1 MAIDYSKVNNALS
14 GFVGS
19 GERSRREQSELA
31 GLMQL
36 AQTQQQ
42 LQAQRDKDE
51 LEMETHLNNI
61 KAKANQVAMRNEDVD
76 FVQSLYDEQKNIFL
90 SELEKHGNDP
100 VRFMNSGGRRVL
112 RDFSKNVLHGDEA
125 TRIRSNTAQIQSY
138 YDAEERD
145 GGKNAKYISK
155 TSRQQLVD
163 FMEGRRDTFEFKQ
176 LAAYK
181 ENLTE
186 ADYQGYNSKSE
197 ALLNKEN
204 NRFSVI
210 SNYKNEYNMPTNYEP
225 SEDELVMY
233 LDGYYGQQPKGRT
246 QEYTSTTT
254 QQVPSSLAGDMR
266 NQYDAVTGF
275 TVNTSKIGKED
286 AEYAR
291 SLSDFQLANI
301 NFNVSPE
308 NTDVMGHRAFQGR
321 ESEFAKAFVDPTLTD
336 DNSTVSGYTV
346 NNSDGQWYTE
356 DGGTV
361 LSGESMPDLEFG
373 GVFLAYRIKERDDN
387 GSLTSRL
394 VKAEDL
400 EEKPRDAE
408 HVLIQE
414 FEDDGLFSS
423 DYYYKEL
430 KMRGQS
436 GKLAQLSKS
445 IGLDSAYK
453 NVEKTSPQER
463 VEYDSSFKIT
473 ANTTAEKLTPHLAS
487 ISQPTNM
494 AMSKMGLEPDNI
506 KIRSTILAIAM
517 ADGEDTLNNINL
529 MNQRFNREQTPE
541 IYEALASGDTNNFF
555 NTLMKDFINKGYD
568 EKEVRNYLSEVDKF
582 RTKILQAHN
591 I

>member
-31 GLMQL
+31 QIMQL

-42 LQAQRDKDE
+42 MQAQRDKDE
-51 LEMETHLNNI
+51 VEMETYLNDI
-61 KAKANQVAMRNEDVD
+61 KAKASQVAMRNEDVD

-125 TRIRSNTAQIQSY
+125 TRIKTNTAQIQSY

-163 FMEGRRDTFEFKQ
+163 FMEGKRDTFEFKQ
-176 LAAYK
+176 LAAY
-181 ENLTE
+181 EERLTE

-210 SNYKNEYNMPTNYEP
+210 SNYKNEYNMPINYEP

-233 LDGYYGQQPKGRT
+233 LDGYYGQQAKGRT
-246 QEYTSTTT
+246 QSYTSTTT
-254 QQVPSSLAGDMR
+254 QQAPSSLAGDMR
-266 NQYDAVTGF
+266 NQYNAVTGF
-275 TVNTSKIGKED
+275 TVNTSQIGKED

-301 NFNVSPE
+301 NFNVSPD

-321 ESEFAKAFVDPTLTD
+321 ELDFAKAFVDPTLSD
-336 DNSTVSGYTV
+336 DNSIVSGYTV
-346 NNSDGQWYTE
+346 NNNDGQWYTE
-356 DGGTV
+356 DGDTV
-361 LSGESMPDLEFG
+361 LTGEGMPDLEVN
-373 GVFLAYRIKERDDN
+373 GVFLAYRIKEKDSN
-387 GSLTSRL
+387 GTLTSRL

-400 EEKPRDAE
+400 ENEPRDAE
-408 HVLIQE
+408 HVLVQE

-453 NVEKTSPQER
+453 NVEKTSPEDAP
-463 VEYDSSFKIT
+463 EYDSSFKIT
-473 ANTTAEKLTPHLAS
+473 SKTTAQDLMPQLKS

-494 AMSKMGLEPDNI
+494 VMNKMGLESSNI
-506 KIRSTILAIAM
+506 KIRSTILALAM
-517 ADGEDTLNNINL
+517 ADGEDTLNNVNV

-541 IYEALASGDTNNFF
+541 IYEALSSGDTNNFF
-555 NTLMKDFINKGYD
+555 ETLMKDYISKGYD
-568 EKEVRNYLSEVDKF
+568 EKQVRNYLSEVDKL

>member
-51 LEMETHLNNI
+51 LEMETHLDNI